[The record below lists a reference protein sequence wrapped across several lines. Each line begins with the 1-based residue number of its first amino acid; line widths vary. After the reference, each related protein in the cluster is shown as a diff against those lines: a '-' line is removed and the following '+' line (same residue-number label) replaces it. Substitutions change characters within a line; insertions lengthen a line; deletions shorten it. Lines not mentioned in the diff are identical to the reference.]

1 MTKYKINSRERGNG
15 SNGKMNNRINKN
27 INNKTE
33 IYSREL
39 QLQIHEVEI
48 YKKWTILEK
57 EGS

>member
-1 MTKYKINSRERGNG
+1 
-15 SNGKMNNRINKN
+15 MNNRINKN

-33 IYSREL
+33 IHSREL

>member
-33 IYSREL
+33 IHSREL

-48 YKKWTILEK
+48 YKK
-57 EGS
+57 